1 MQSLKVKGD
10 QMSTY
15 CSIKSKL
22 DGNVIDIQG
31 NSTQSGALLDAF
43 PTKTT
48 GNDNQQWEFIPDP
61 AGSGYY
67 FIKSKLSGNVIDVQE
82 NSTMPGALLDA
93 FNQKTTA
100 NDNQLWRFIQ
110 DPAGSGYCFIQS
122 KLSGN
127 VIDIVG
133 QSKNS
138 GAGLDAFPIKTTG
151 NDNQLWEA
159 VGGAF
164 PSPGSLAT
172 SMSWSNL
179 GTGPEPAT
187 TSSGSTT
194 CNYSV
199 SLTIQ
204 QDGTCH
210 FWGNY
215 TNRAASEPFVAHSPN
230 QSFGVSMVV
239 HDLSGK
245 GYSFSAGGNVPSAP
259 QAGCTY
265 SWDTTQTVQ
274 AIADNWNSIAARAQ
288 ATYGYHN
295 ESNAVDILGE
305 ILAAVE
311 SAISTTT
318 TLISDVETVISVV
331 ENAAGSVAA

>member
-1 MQSLKVKGD
+1 
-10 QMSTY
+10 MSSY
-15 CSIKSKL
+15 CFIKSKL
-22 DGNVIDIQG
+22 NGNVIDIEQD
-31 NSTQSGALLDAF
+31 STQSGALLDAF
-43 PTKTT
+43 PKKTT
-48 GNDNQQWEFIPDP
+48 GGDNQQWEFISDP

-67 FIKSKLSGNVIDVQE
+67 FIKSKLSGNVIDIQE
-82 NSTMPGALLDA
+82 SSTLPGALLDA
-93 FNQKTTA
+93 FHQKTTG
-100 NDNQLWRFIQ
+100 NNNQLWRFVQ

-133 QSKNS
+133 QSKNP
-138 GAGLDAFPIKTTG
+138 GVGLDAFPIKTTG

-164 PSPGSLAT
+164 PSPASLPP
-172 SMSWSNL
+172 SLSWANL

-194 CNYSV
+194 CNYNV

-204 QDGTCH
+204 QDGTSH

-215 TNRAASEPFVAHSPN
+215 TNRAASEPIVPHSPN
-230 QSFGVSMVV
+230 QSFGVSIVV

-245 GYSFSAGGNVPSAP
+245 GYSFSVGGNVPSAP

-265 SWDTTQTVQ
+265 QWDTTRKVQ
-274 AIADNWNSIAARAQ
+274 AIADNWNSIATRVQ
-288 ATYGYHN
+288 ATYAYHN
-295 ESNAVDILGE
+295 DTSFADFLSE
-305 ILAAVE
+305 ILKAVE
-311 SAISTTT
+311 SAITTTT
-318 TLISDVETVISVV
+318 TLISDVETAI
-331 ENAAGSVAA
+331 